1 MAVVFTAAA
10 QRAFG
15 LVLAPVREKLLYLLS
30 NVFMLYVSK
39 ENYIGKLIKAFD
51 DEFNHYLNVLIFR
64 QDYRF

>member
-15 LVLAPVREKLLYLLS
+15 LVLAPVREKLLYLFSICFYAVCL
-30 NVFMLYVSK
+30 K
-39 ENYIGKLIKAFD
+39 ENYIAKLIKAFD
-51 DEFNHYLNVLIFR
+51 DEFDHNLNVLIFR

>member
-15 LVLAPVREKLLYLLS
+15 LVLAPVREKLLHLLS

-39 ENYIGKLIKAFD
+39 ENYIAMLIKAFD
-51 DEFNHYLNVLIFR
+51 DEFDHNLNVLIFR